1 MKTDAL
7 SVRQMAVCA
16 FVGGLAPAAA
26 GAGYGWQGALLAVPV
41 ILLAGW
47 ALTALAPRW
56 RSIENKWTGRTLGV
70 LYALWAAALLARGLA
85 RCAGRVLAAGG
96 GDVRHAPWLIAL
108 LALPLLWMAR
118 GKPAA
123 FFRAAEIFYLAVA
136 LTGAALL
143 VWSAFKM
150 EWRYLLLPA
159 EDLGGGFWAALEA
172 GGTFLFVLP
181 YVNRV
186 KASQKNAGRAMV
198 WLAALAGATVLMS
211 LAAVGVLSPAVAG
224 RTGQPF
230 FLMTAVLGRGVRVE
244 GLAGALWLLADLAC
258 LGLLARSWQRRGTD
272 KSWLPPLAVALGAVC
287 AALDL
292 PSLLPPAVWGG
303 GCAVLA
309 LATVLILLCAG
320 AAGGTQKDNSTGNP

>member
-7 SVRQMAVCA
+7 SARQLAVCA

-26 GAGYGWQGALLAVPV
+26 GAGCGWQGALLAAPV
-41 ILLAGW
+41 VLLAGW
-47 ALTALAPRW
+47 ALTALSPRW
-56 RSIENKWTGRTLGV
+56 SSIENKWTGRTLGV
-70 LYALWAAALLARGLA
+70 LYALWAGALLSRGLV

-96 GDVRHAPWLIAL
+96 GEGRYAPWLIAL

-136 LTGAALL
+136 LAGAALL

-150 EWRYLLLPA
+150 EWRYALLPA
-159 EDLGGGFWAALEA
+159 NDLWGGFWAALET

-186 KASQKNAGRAMV
+186 KQSPGNVGRVMS
-198 WLAALAGATVLMS
+198 WLAALAAAAVLMS
-211 LAAVGVLSPAVAG
+211 LATAGLLSPAAAARAG
-224 RTGQPF
+224 EPF

-244 GLAGALWLLADLAC
+244 GLSSALWLLADFAC
-258 LGLLARSWQRRGTD
+258 LGLLARSWQRRGTG
-272 KSWLPPLAVALGAVC
+272 KSWLPPLAVLAGAACAMLG
-287 AALDL
+287 L
-292 PSLLPPAVWGG
+292 PALLPPAAWGIG
-303 GCAVLA
+303 SAVLA
-309 LATVLILLCAG
+309 GVTG
-320 AAGGTQKDNSTGNP
+320 AALLFSGKP